1 MIHRH
6 LLASFALAAVATQ
19 TPARATV
26 LASDGHWGTFAVDS
40 FLASDAGLGWIDDAG
55 NALHFTFV
63 VAGGFVGTLTVLD
76 TGFAGDTFSVLN
88 GASVLGLTSPVPGRQ
103 YDPSAIA
110 IEDADA
116 AFDDPAF
123 SRATFTFAP
132 GAYSIGGTLA
142 QSLMSGSDRLDATSG
157 ALRLT
162 VGTVAPVPVPEPSS
176 LALLLA
182 GVGVVGT
189 VARRRRNVGR

>member
-1 MIHRH
+1 MHHRH
-6 LLASFALAAVATQ
+6 LLASFALAALSAQ
-19 TPARATV
+19 TPAHATV
-26 LASDGHWGTFAVDS
+26 LPSDGHWATFAVDS
-40 FLASDAGLGWIDDAG
+40 FLASNSGLGWIDDAG

-88 GASVLGLTSPVPGRQ
+88 GASLLGPTSAVPLRQ

-110 IEDADA
+110 IEDADV
-116 AFDDPAF
+116 AFANAAF
-123 SRATFTFAP
+123 SRATFSLAP
-132 GAYSIGGTLA
+132 GAYSIGGVLA
-142 QSLMSGSDRLDATSG
+142 QSLMSGTDPLDATSG

-162 VGTVAPVPVPEPSS
+162 IGSVAPVPEPSS
-176 LALLLA
+176 LALFLA

-189 VARRRRNVGR
+189 VARRRRDVRR

>member
-1 MIHRH
+1 MHHRH
-6 LLASFALAAVATQ
+6 LLASFALAALSVQ
-19 TPARATV
+19 TPAHATV
-26 LASDGHWGTFAVDS
+26 LASDGHWATFAVDS

-63 VAGGFVGTLTVLD
+63 VASGFVGTLTVLD

-88 GASVLGLTSPVPGRQ
+88 GASLLGLTSAVPLHQ
-103 YDPSAIA
+103 YDPSAVA
-110 IEDADA
+110 IEDADV
-116 AFDDPAF
+116 AFANAAF
-123 SRATFTFAP
+123 SRATFSLAS

-142 QSLMSGSDRLDATSG
+142 QSLMSGTDPLDATSG

-162 VGTVAPVPVPEPSS
+162 IGSVAPVPEPSS

-189 VARRRRNVGR
+189 VARRRRDVRR